1 MLNSNKKLLAIAIT
15 SLLSMS
21 DFSADKLN
29 AYSTGKHNDARF
41 FRTGDELLF
50 NVVQF
55 NLDHDANE
63 SYIDHN
69 GTRNVAE
76 IFQSAEG
83 NRADFTKG
91 GNDNDSTD
99 QRIDN
104 DKLALLGLLG
114 MSNNSVTQTGDDH
127 LLKAWINVEQKNG
140 FLHITPTIE
149 WLLTV
154 TASEANK
161 FSYHLSVIKD
171 GAGGHNSTSQK
182 GGIPLNPLNQH
193 VLLSSTQVNYSSG
206 NNYKFSLKI
215 YRNDQLIASTSKSW

>member
-1 MLNSNKKLLAIAIT
+1 MLKSNIKLLVIAIT
-15 SLLSMS
+15 SLLSTS
-21 DFSADKLN
+21 TFTADKLN
-29 AYSTGKHNDARF
+29 TYSTGKHNDARVF
-41 FRTGDELLF
+41 QTGGELLL

-55 NLDHDANE
+55 NLDNDANE
-63 SYIDHN
+63 SYVDHN

-76 IFQSAEG
+76 IIQSAEG
-83 NRADFTKG
+83 NRADFTKS
-91 GNDNDSTD
+91 GNDNDSND
-99 QRIDN
+99 QRIGN
-104 DKLALLGLLG
+104 YQLALLGVLG
-114 MSNNSVTQTGDDH
+114 MSNNSEAKTAGAH

-171 GAGGHNSTSQK
+171 GVGGHNSTSQK

-193 VLLSSTQVNYSSG
+193 VSLSSTQVNYSSED
-206 NNYKFSLKI
+206 NYKFSLKI